1 MLVLGREGFFLVA
14 ATGSYSQAAA
24 CRLIVVASLAAGH
37 GLEGAWASVVAAHEL
52 SSCGS
57 WALEHSLSSRGAQ
70 AQLLL
75 SMWDLSR
82 SGIKPRSPALAGGF
96 FTTEPPG
103 KLWVRMDTSICM
115 AESLCCSPET
125 ITAL

>member
-52 SSCGS
+52 SSCG
-57 WALEHSLSSRGAQ
+57 AGAELLRGT
-70 AQLLL
+70 
-75 SMWDLSR
+75 WDLSR
-82 SGIKPRSPALAGGF
+82 PGIETVFPALPGGF
-96 FTTEPPG
+96 LSTVPQG
-103 KLWVRMDTSICM
+103 KACTVTK
-115 AESLCCSPET
+115 
-125 ITAL
+125 